1 MEDELEVGSERWF
14 SHQNE
19 GYSVFEIQY
28 KYLKLMY
35 KKKPQS
41 NVFSGAFLYVLILRL
56 NS

>member
-35 KKKPQS
+35 KKSPR
-41 NVFSGAFLYVLILRL
+41 VMFSLGLFCMCLFYD
-56 NS
+56 

>member
-1 MEDELEVGSERWF
+1 MEDELEVGLERWF
-14 SHQNE
+14 YHQNE

-35 KKKPQS
+35 KKSPRV
-41 NVFSGAFLYVLILRL
+41 VFSGAFLYVLILRL